1 MKFPSSDNLPSS
13 STKILSHFSIVL
25 IRWAIMIV
33 VLPFIALSRATW
45 TFFWESSSKAEVASS
60 RRRTLGL
67 RMIVLAIATRYFWP
81 PDNLPPLIPH
91 WVSKPLLSSMSC
103 KYFSRVSTLPSIATN
118 SPFLS
123 KSSFIFYI
131 TSSSSLYLASPIRSI
146 IAFLLLIISLSRPT
160 GLSSNFSKL

>member
-91 WVSKPLLSSMSC
+91 WVSKPLWSSMSC

-160 GLSSNFSKL
+160 GLSSNFAKL